1 MSRTYSLYPDDYY
14 EEVHRQHAEMEER
27 ALRAE
32 AAERDLRETVGE
44 LLELIDAHP
53 GRYATYIV
61 EVMRSEYDRGWQH
74 AMAQENPPE
83 VPR

>member
-44 LLELIDAHP
+44 LLTVIAGYDYWIGLAAKDA
-53 GRYATYIV
+53 A
-61 EVMRSEYDRGWQH
+61 
-74 AMAQENPPE
+74 
-83 VPR
+83 